1 MKDVLKDIKISQIE
15 MIINNLLFKDISD
28 MDLDI
33 WKKIMCSKTRVQ
45 SKVFQKTNCLKT
57 KAILIKHVTY

>member
-28 MDLDI
+28 MSE
-33 WKKIMCSKTRVQ
+33 KK
-45 SKVFQKTNCLKT
+45 
-57 KAILIKHVTY
+57 

>member
-33 WKKIMCSKTRVQ
+33 WRKK
-45 SKVFQKTNCLKT
+45 
-57 KAILIKHVTY
+57 

>member
-15 MIINNLLFKDISD
+15 MILNNLLFKDISD
-28 MDLDI
+28 MSE
-33 WKKIMCSKTRVQ
+33 KKMCSKTRVQ